1 MAITSI
7 EFLGQDQVEAHV
19 LALVALITTAT
30 DGIKAGKVEGLTS
43 KCEPDTDQVQ
53 ACAALLLNSI
63 KAGVR
68 APIQVAVAQM
78 IGALNLCL
86 EGYGVPIIKVP
97 A

>member
-7 EFLGQDQVEAHV
+7 EFLGQDKVEAHV
-19 LALVALITTAT
+19 LAMVGLINATTDA
-30 DGIKAGKVEGLTS
+30 IKAGKVEGLTS
-43 KCEPDTDQVQ
+43 KCEPDTEAVH
-53 ACAALLLNSI
+53 ACAALLLGSI

-68 APIQVAVAQM
+68 APIHTALVEM

-86 EGYGVPIIKVP
+86 EGYGAPIIKVP